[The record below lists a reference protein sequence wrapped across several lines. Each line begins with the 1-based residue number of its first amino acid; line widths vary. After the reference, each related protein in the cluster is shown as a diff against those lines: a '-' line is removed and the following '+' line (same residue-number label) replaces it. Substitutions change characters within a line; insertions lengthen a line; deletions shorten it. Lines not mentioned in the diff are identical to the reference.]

1 MGAAGIG
8 AAVCES
14 ARYGGFGAEV
24 YLSEVPLKAKD
35 ITPEEILICETQAR
49 MAFQVSPE
57 NVVQVI
63 KAIQSQGGV
72 AAVIG
77 EITADDQQVFRY
89 DGKIIATIPNRPS
102 KEILKSLGE
111 S

>member
-1 MGAAGIG
+1 
-8 AAVCES
+8 
-14 ARYGGFGAEV
+14 
-24 YLSEVPLKAKD
+24 
-35 ITPEEILICETQAR
+35 

-57 NVVQVI
+57 NIVEVM
-63 KAIQSQGGV
+63 KAIQSKGGV

-77 EITADDQQVFRY
+77 EITSDDKEVFRY
-89 DGKIIATIPNRPS
+89 NDRIIATIPNKPS